1 MKKVKNEINK
11 KQGTTLMSL
20 DSLIIEIKK
29 QQDQEEYNDTR
40 IIKSSKL
47 E

>member
-29 QQDQEEYNDTR
+29 QQD
-40 IIKSSKL
+40 
-47 E
+47 